1 MLIKSI
7 TIYKIMAV
15 KSRSENTMYH
25 MLLFSEGFKAY
36 HMFVYVHRIITHTEK
51 IRKLLRN
58 KC

>member
-36 HMFVYVHRIITHTEK
+36 HMFVYVHRV
-51 IRKLLRN
+51 IRTQK
-58 KC
+58 K